1 MKRFIMIKIIIFL
14 EVVLLTILLGT
25 GKINVYN
32 SYDNSETKSLSE
44 YFWKDAGKEMNYLVK
59 EYNQSVKIDNYT
71 ITLDSAVFSDK
82 TETIYARFRVSQKD
96 SKVKSYIYSDDN
108 MWKAFGEDSRF
119 SLSVNSDRRTIE
131 EFHGKYDG
139 NDLIIYCKF
148 QYFCDE
154 TEDTHEIYLV
164 DKMSGKTTYENC
176 AARFLMEPSLN
187 AVDIQCSTTRT
198 ICISPVAVKISSVTN
213 LYPSIIKILYKNGET
228 QEVLNTKENISGQDN
243 ILSIMSSQNQ
253 MQYIEIIG
261 APCLIDIEQI
271 ESVIYNDMEYKR

>member
-1 MKRFIMIKIIIFL
+1 MKRFIIIKTIIFL

-44 YFWKDAGKEMNYLVK
+44 YFWKDAGKEMDYLVK

-96 SKVKSYIYSDDN
+96 LRVKSYIYSDDN
-108 MWKAFGEDSRF
+108 IWKAFGEDNRF

-148 QYFCDE
+148 
-154 TEDTHEIYLV
+154 
-164 DKMSGKTTYENC
+164 
-176 AARFLMEPSLN
+176 
-187 AVDIQCSTTRT
+187 
-198 ICISPVAVKISSVTN
+198 
-213 LYPSIIKILYKNGET
+213 
-228 QEVLNTKENISGQDN
+228 
-243 ILSIMSSQNQ
+243 
-253 MQYIEIIG
+253 
-261 APCLIDIEQI
+261 
-271 ESVIYNDMEYKR
+271 